1 MGEMVTE
8 MGEIV
13 THKGDLVTE
22 KGDLVTVIPADGLP
36 ENREIDML
44 VVKSND
50 LIRHSRFELNLQEY
64 KLILYLISKIRPG
77 DDDFREYD
85 CDLATVCSIMGVKP
99 CGKNYKD
106 IRDALKALSDRSF
119 WVRIGNADAL
129 CRWISK
135 VRIYPGESR
144 ITVRLDDDL
153 KPYLLQL
160 KSSFTA
166 YELEYAMGMRSK
178 YSIRL
183 YEIIHS
189 YSSLERFE
197 ISVDDLRRLLNAD
210 NYENFKDFRRC
221 VLESSVQ
228 EINAVTELQ
237 ISADPVRRGRS
248 YASVIF
254 EVRRKTAQERAGLI
268 RELGKRGIIK

>member
-1 MGEMVTE
+1 MGGLVTIMGEMVTQ
-8 MGEIV
+8 
-13 THKGDLVTE
+13 KGDLVTE
-22 KGDLVTVIPADGLP
+22 KVNLVTVIPADGLA

-85 CDLATVCSIMGVKP
+85 CDLVTVCAIMGAKP

-119 WVRIGNADAL
+119 WVRLGDADVL

-160 KSSFTA
+160 KSNFTA
-166 YELEYAMGMRSK
+166 YGLEYAMGMRSK

-189 YSSLERFE
+189 YASLERFE
-197 ISVDDLRRLLNAD
+197 ISVDDLRQLLNAD
-210 NYENFKDFRRC
+210 NYENFKDFRLN
-221 VLESSVQ
+221 VLESSVH

-237 ISADPVRRGRS
+237 ISAEPVRRGRS

-254 EVRRKTAQERAGLI
+254 EVRRKTAQERAGQI